1 MAGDFV
7 LPQRPGAAAVAAAE
21 GVDGDRLWARLMEM
35 AAHGATEAGG
45 VNRQALSD
53 ADIAARA
60 LLRSWGAELG
70 LEASVDPIGN
80 LFLRL
85 PGKDDGAAPVL
96 SGSHLDSQPT
106 GGKFDG
112 AYGVLAALEAVEAMQ
127 GAGIEPARPI
137 EIVAWTNEEGS
148 RFSPGMMGSTVFTGA
163 RELDTVLA
171 ARDGEGTTVGAAL
184 ARVLDAEGD
193 VPKRQLGGRPAAFVE
208 AHIEQGPVLE
218 AAGKSVGVVT
228 GIEGKRVFRV
238 TVIGKMGHA
247 GTVPQ
252 GERQD
257 AVIAAAAMVTAIGD
271 AVAADGRGAKFTVG
285 MFNVHPNAP
294 SVIPAKV
301 HFSVDMRH
309 ADAVKLSALGD
320 GIVRLC
326 GENGMGC
333 EVDVNELSHDAPL
346 DFCQPM
352 RSLIGAGSGAL
363 AIPSMDVFS
372 GAGHDARHLHYLCPT
387 GMIFVP
393 SRGGISHS
401 EDEWTEPG
409 HLADGA
415 RVLTAVLA
423 TLATA

>member
-1 MAGDFV
+1 MAGDLV
-7 LPQRPGAAAVAAAE
+7 LPERPNAAAIAAAE
-21 GVDGDRLWARLMEM
+21 RIDQERLWTRLMEL
-35 AAHGATEAGG
+35 ATHGATEAGG
-45 VNRQALSD
+45 VNRQALSQE
-53 ADIAARA
+53 DIAARA
-60 LLRSWGAELG
+60 LLRSWGAEVG
-70 LEASVDPIGN
+70 LEASLDAIGN

-85 PGKDDGAAPVL
+85 PGKVEDAAPVL

-127 GAGIEPARPI
+127 SAGIEPSRPV

-148 RFSPGMMGSTVFTGA
+148 RFAPGMMGSTVYAGA
-163 RELDTVLA
+163 RELDSVLA
-171 ARDGEGTTVGAAL
+171 VRDGGGITVGEAL

-193 VPKRQLGGRPAAFVE
+193 VPRRQLGGRPAAFIE

-218 AAGKSVGVVT
+218 AAGKTVGVVR
-228 GIEGKRVFRV
+228 GIEGKRVFRITV
-238 TVIGKMGHA
+238 TGKAGHA

-252 GERQD
+252 RERQD
-257 AVIAAAAMVTAIGD
+257 AVIAAAAMVTAIGN
-271 AVAADGRGAKFTVG
+271 AVTASGPDAKFTAG

-301 HFSVDMRH
+301 QFSVDLRH
-309 ADAVKLSALGD
+309 TDGAELSALGD

-326 GENGMGC
+326 GENGMSC

-346 DFCQPM
+346 DFPQPM
-352 RSLIGAGSGAL
+352 RAFVGASSDAL
-363 AIPSMDVFS
+363 GIPAMDVFS
-372 GAGHDARHLHYLCPT
+372 GAGHDARHLHYVCLT

-393 SRGGISHS
+393 SRGGVSHS
-401 EDEWTEPG
+401 EEEWTEPG

-415 RVLTAVLA
+415 RVLAAVVA
-423 TLATA
+423 TLAAV

>member
-7 LPQRPGAAAVAAAE
+7 LPEHPDATAIAAAARI
-21 GVDGDRLWARLMEM
+21 DQNRLWSRLMEM
-35 AAHGATEAGG
+35 ATHGATDAGG

-70 LEASVDPIGN
+70 LEASVDAIGN

-85 PGKDDGAAPVL
+85 PGKQDGAAPVL

-112 AYGVLAALEAVEAMQ
+112 AYGVLAALEAVAAMRS
-127 GAGIEPARPI
+127 AGIEPARPVDV
-137 EIVAWTNEEGS
+137 VAWTNEEGS
-148 RFSPGMMGSTVFTGA
+148 RFAPGMMGSTVFAGA
-163 RELDTVLA
+163 RDLDTVLA
-171 ARDGEGTTVGAAL
+171 VRDGEGTTVGEAL
-184 ARVLDAEGD
+184 ARVLDAERD
-193 VPKRQLGGRPAAFVE
+193 VPRRDLGGRPVAFVE

-218 AAGKSVGVVT
+218 AAGETVGVVT
-228 GIEGKRVFRV
+228 GIEGKHVFRV
-238 TVIGKMGHA
+238 TVTGKTGHA

-257 AVIAAAAMVTAIGD
+257 AVIVAAAMVTALGN
-271 AVAADGRGAKFTVG
+271 AVKAGGRGAKFTVG

-294 SVIPAKV
+294 SVIPGEV
-301 HFSVDMRH
+301 QFSIDLRH
-309 ADAVKLSALGD
+309 ADAAKLSELGD

-326 GENGMGC
+326 GENGLGC
-333 EVDVNELSHDAPL
+333 EVDVIELSHDAPL
-346 DFCQPM
+346 DFSQPM
-352 RSLIGAGSGAL
+352 RAFIAASSGAL

-393 SRGGISHS
+393 SQGGISHS
-401 EDEWTEPG
+401 EEEWTNPG

-423 TLATA
+423 TLATV